1 VHHFTPGGDVEKE
14 SDVILERIRDG
25 AESLH

>member
-1 VHHFTPGGDVEKE
+1 VHLFTQGGDVEKE
-14 SDVILERIRDG
+14 SDVMLERIRDG